1 MHKTCLYRPGIGLVW
16 CKWLNLLGLS
26 LPCAENWDVL
36 IEKSGTLGIHWQD
49 HEELQGYW
57 LPEWSHL
64 SGSEADRYTKALY
77 HVIER
82 ERSRHKE

>member
-1 MHKTCLYRPGIGLVW
+1 
-16 CKWLNLLGLS
+16 
-26 LPCAENWDVL
+26 L
-36 IEKSGTLGIHWQD
+36 IEKSGALGIHWQD

-77 HVIER
+77 HVIQR
-82 ERSRHKE
+82 ERASSAK